1 MAVARTFILTGDTD
15 AQSLWAFLRNN
26 WKALSDLGKPLAVRV
41 YQHKVKRSDEQ
52 NALMWVWLGQIEER
66 AYIAGQRFSDDAW
79 NQHCKEQL
87 LPEETAA
94 GKKKWMHL
102 PSGERRLIMS
112 TSDLNIEEMT
122 TYLDQLAAYAATDL
136 GVAVS

>member
-66 AYIAGQRFSDDAW
+66 AYIAGQRFSADAW

-87 LPEETAA
+87 LPDETAA
-94 GKKKWMHL
+94 GKQKWMHL
-102 PSGERRLIMS
+102 PSGERRLMLS

-122 TYLDQLAAYAATDL
+122 AYLDQLAAYAATDL
-136 GVAVS
+136 GVALL